1 MTVYRRIF
9 EAVFPPPSEASQPTP
24 KATPVLGSAGFEG
37 FSEASFIIDWNTQDN
52 ATEQI
57 QWERAWHI
65 ATTFLSLPSEGLPPT
80 DSDDDLA
87 RLDGKWQKPCT
98 REIKAAIKYLVS
110 PESQGASI
118 RRHQQ
123 EHSLLHWYFEE
134 AGLRHFVQYVRPQI
148 LKRLE
153 KGNFAQAISSL
164 VTYLERAYAIYLHN
178 LHFYVFPLCPGPS
191 EEHKKSFMFKL
202 TSLFTYSLP
211 QQRINDILGEFIRQ
225 RAEVA
230 LEAQTTL
237 SKTEQ
242 RDLGEHTRVVL
253 WKLQENGLGDSR
265 LQKILAEVMSDM
277 LSKHIRRT
285 YAGEWKSQSNVTTKL
300 RYWVENRFAR
310 FIVEV
315 MSILSA
321 TDARFKTRTEIM
333 LSDVERWQEIAISRL
348 GILRTEEL
356 FDVIV
361 AWKKDSKGAVEDLKR
376 YVTTTAARTHL
387 TNSFSEV
394 LGRRL
399 LQPGAATTAILQIY
413 ISIIRAF
420 AILDPKGV
428 LLDRVARPI
437 RRYLRD
443 RDDTVAIVVSSL
455 LADSKDPSPG
465 PDVLSELADEME
477 NSDDVSAQE
486 DDDADLDFEDMEWMP
501 DPVDA
506 GPDYRNSKRLDVI
519 GSLISLFE
527 TKDIFVKEFQQILG
541 ERLLRNEQNFE
552 KEIRVLELLKVRF
565 GEASLQACEVMLRD
579 ILDSRRVDT
588 VIRNDQ
594 NLAMSTK
601 GEPYAEV
608 HARILSHLFWPSLH
622 DESFS
627 IPPEISAIQARYEK
641 GFETLKQS
649 RKLTWLNVLGQV
661 TVHLEFEDRSITE
674 VVQTWQASVIYAFQ
688 DDDPDGMTEDG
699 QPVIKTVAQLISELS
714 MSESYVRNGL
724 TFWVG
729 KLVLHPSS
737 SSPDTYHV
745 LETLPSSAQRTASG
759 SATTLLTAAA
769 AADAATS
776 APAPAVRSEEEIM
789 KEKMEVF
796 WQFVVGMLTN
806 QGAMPLTRIVM
817 MLKVVVPGGFP
828 FGNEELKQFLEGRVR
843 EGRLEVV
850 GGSYRIKT

>member
-1 MTVYRRIF
+1 MTAYSRVF
-9 EAVFPPPSEASQPTP
+9 DAVFPPPSEASQPTP
-24 KATPVLGSAGFEG
+24 KATPVLGSGGFEG
-37 FSEASFIIDWNTQDN
+37 FSEAALHIDWNTQDN
-52 ATEQI
+52 ATEHI

-65 ATTFLSLPSEGLPPT
+65 ATTFLSLPSEALPPT
-80 DSDDDLA
+80 ASDDDDDA
-87 RLDGKWQKPCT
+87 DRPDGKWRKHCT
-98 REIKAAIKYLVS
+98 QEVKAAIKYLVS
-110 PESQGASI
+110 PDSQGASI
-118 RRHQQ
+118 RRHRQ

-148 LKRLE
+148 LKRVE
-153 KGNFAQAISSL
+153 KGNFAQAIPSL
-164 VTYLERAYAIYLHN
+164 VTYLERARSIYLYRLQVHV
-178 LHFYVFPLCPGPS
+178 YPLCSGHS
-191 EEHKKSFMFKL
+191 DEHQRVFMSKM
-202 TSLFTYSLP
+202 TSLCTYSLP
-211 QQRINDILGEFIRQ
+211 QQRINDILREFLRQ
-225 RAEVA
+225 RAEAA
-230 LEAQTTL
+230 LEVQTKL
-237 SKTEQ
+237 AKKEQ
-242 RDLGEHTRVVL
+242 QDMGEHTRIVL
-253 WKLQENGLGDSR
+253 WKLQENGLGGSR
-265 LQKILAEVMSDM
+265 LQKILAEVMSDI
-277 LSKHIRRT
+277 LSKYVRRT
-285 YAGEWKSQSNVTTKL
+285 YAGEWNSQSSVTTKL

-315 MSILSA
+315 MSILST
-321 TDARFKTRTEIM
+321 TDTEGTEIT
-333 LSDVERWQEIAISRL
+333 LSDVERWQEIAINRL
-348 GILRTEEL
+348 GVLRTEEL

-361 AWKKDSKGAVEDLKR
+361 AWKRDSKGAVEDLKR
-376 YVTTTAARTHL
+376 YVTNTAARTHL
-387 TNSFSEV
+387 TNSFSEI

-399 LQPGAATTAILQIY
+399 LQPAAATTAILQVY

-420 AILDPKGV
+420 AILDPRGV
-428 LLDRVARPI
+428 LLDRVARPV

-455 LADSKDPSPG
+455 LADSKDASPD
-465 PDVLSELADEME
+465 PNLLSELAEEMD
-477 NSDDVSAQE
+477 NNDDVSGRE
-486 DDDADLDFEDMEWMP
+486 NDDADLDFDDMEWMP

-506 GPDYRNSKRLDVI
+506 GPDYKNSKRLDVI

-541 ERLLRNEQNFE
+541 ERLLRSEQNFE

-579 ILDSRRVDT
+579 IQDSRRVDT
-588 VIRNDQ
+588 VVRHDQ
-594 NLAMSTK
+594 HLAMSER
-601 GEPYAEV
+601 GRPYAEV

-627 IPPEISAIQARYEK
+627 VPPEISAIQARYEK

-649 RKLTWLNVLGQV
+649 RKLTWLNALGQV
-661 TVHLEFEDRSITE
+661 TVHLEFQDRSLTE

-688 DDDPDGMTEDG
+688 DDDADGMTDDG
-699 QPVIKTVAQLISELS
+699 QPVTKTVTQLVSELS

-729 KLVLHPSS
+729 KLVLSPSS

-789 KEKMEVF
+789 REKMEVF

-850 GGSYRIKT
+850 GGSYRIKA

>member
-1 MTVYRRIF
+1 MTAYNRIF

-24 KATPVLGSAGFEG
+24 KATPLLGSGGFEG
-37 FSEASFIIDWNTQDN
+37 FSETPLDIDWNTQDN

-65 ATTFLSLPSEGLPPT
+65 ATTFLSLPSEELPPT
-80 DSDDDLA
+80 DSDDDHD
-87 RLDGKWQKPCT
+87 RLQGKWWKPCT

-123 EHSLLHWYFEE
+123 EHSLLQWYFDE
-134 AGLRHFVQYVRPQI
+134 AGLRHFLQYVRPPI
-148 LKRLE
+148 LKGLE
-153 KGNFAQAISSL
+153 RDNFAQAISSL
-164 VTYLERAYAIYLHN
+164 LTYLERAYTIYLHN
-178 LHFYVFPLCPGPS
+178 LQIYVYPLCSGHS
-191 EEHKKSFMFKL
+191 EEHQKVFMFKL
-202 TSLFTYSLP
+202 ASLFTYALP
-211 QQRINDILGEFIRQ
+211 QQRINDILGEFLRQ
-225 RAEVA
+225 RAEAA
-230 LEAQTTL
+230 LEVQTAL
-237 SKTEQ
+237 SNAEQ
-242 RDLGEHTRVVL
+242 RDLGDHTRIVL

-265 LQKILAEVMSDM
+265 LQKILAEVMSDV
-277 LSKHIRRT
+277 LSEHIRRT

-315 MSILSA
+315 MSILST
-321 TDARFKTRTEIM
+321 TDARFKTGTEIV
-333 LSDVERWQEIAISRL
+333 LSDVERWQEIAIGRL
-348 GILRTEEL
+348 GILRTKEL
-356 FDVIV
+356 FDVVV
-361 AWKKDSKGAVEDLKR
+361 AWKKDSKGAIEDLKR

-399 LQPGAATTAILQIY
+399 LQPGAATTAILQVY

-465 PDVLSELADEME
+465 PDVLSELAEEME

-552 KEIRVLELLKVRF
+552 KEICVLDLLKVRF

-579 ILDSRRVDT
+579 VLDSRRVDA

-594 NLAMSTK
+594 NLAMRTR
-601 GEPYAEV
+601 GAPYAEV

-641 GFETLKQS
+641 GFETIKPS
-649 RKLTWLNVLGQV
+649 RKLTWLNALGQV
-661 TVHLEFEDRSITE
+661 TVHLEFDDRFITE

-688 DDDPDGMTEDG
+688 DNDPDDMTDDG
-699 QPVIKTVAQLISELS
+699 QPVAKTVAQLMSELS

-729 KLVLHPSS
+729 KLVLHPSA

-769 AADAATS
+769 AAGAATS

-789 KEKMEVF
+789 QEKMEVF

-828 FGNEELKQFLEGRVR
+828 FGNEELKQFLEGRVK

-850 GGSYRIKT
+850 GGNYRIKA

>member
-1 MTVYRRIF
+1 M
-9 EAVFPPPSEASQPTP
+9 S
-24 KATPVLGSAGFEG
+24 
-37 FSEASFIIDWNTQDN
+37 
-52 ATEQI
+52 
-57 QWERAWHI
+57 
-65 ATTFLSLPSEGLPPT
+65 
-80 DSDDDLA
+80 
-87 RLDGKWQKPCT
+87 
-98 REIKAAIKYLVS
+98 
-110 PESQGASI
+110 
-118 RRHQQ
+118 
-123 EHSLLHWYFEE
+123 
-134 AGLRHFVQYVRPQI
+134 
-148 LKRLE
+148 
-153 KGNFAQAISSL
+153 
-164 VTYLERAYAIYLHN
+164 
-178 LHFYVFPLCPGPS
+178 
-191 EEHKKSFMFKL
+191 
-202 TSLFTYSLP
+202 
-211 QQRINDILGEFIRQ
+211 
-225 RAEVA
+225 
-230 LEAQTTL
+230 
-237 SKTEQ
+237 
-242 RDLGEHTRVVL
+242 EHTRKVL

-265 LQKILAEVMSDM
+265 LQKILAEVMTGL
-277 LSKHIRRT
+277 LSTYIRRT
-285 YAGEWKSQSNVTTKL
+285 YAGQWTSQSNVTTKL

-315 MSILSA
+315 MSILRLYPDKRYDQETVKKEGYKEKSDI
-321 TDARFKTRTEIM
+321 T
-333 LSDVERWQEIAISRL
+333 LSDVERWQEIAINQL
-348 GILRTEEL
+348 GTLRTEEL

-361 AWKKDSKGAVEDLKR
+361 AWNKDSKGAIEDLKR
-376 YVTTTAARTHL
+376 YVTTTAARMHL
-387 TNSFSEV
+387 TNSFSEA
-394 LGRRL
+394 LGHRL
-399 LQPGAATTAILQIY
+399 LQPGAATTTILQVY

-420 AILDPKGV
+420 AFLDPKGV

-437 RRYLRD
+437 RCYLRE
-443 RDDTVAIVVSSL
+443 RDDTILIVVASL

-465 PDVLSELADEME
+465 PDVLSELAEEME
-477 NSDDVSAQE
+477 NNNGVSAQDE
-486 DDDADLDFEDMEWMP
+486 DDADLNFDDLEWMP
-501 DPVDA
+501 DPIDA
-506 GPDYRNSKRLDVI
+506 GPDYKNSKRLDVI

-527 TKDIFVKEFQQILG
+527 TKDIFIKEFQQILG
-541 ERLLRNEQNFE
+541 ERLLRNEQHFE

-594 NLAMSTK
+594 SLAMGAS

-649 RKLTWLNVLGQV
+649 RKLTWLNALGQV

-688 DDDPDGMTEDG
+688 DDDPDGMTDDDA
-699 QPVIKTVAQLISELS
+699 QPVTKSVTQLMSGLS

-745 LETLPSSAQRTASG
+745 LESLPSSAQRTASG

-789 KEKMEVF
+789 REKMEVF

-806 QGAMPLTRIVM
+806 QGPMPLTRIVM

-828 FGNEELKQFLEGRVR
+828 LGNEELKQFLEGRVK

-850 GGSYRIKT
+850 GGSYKITA